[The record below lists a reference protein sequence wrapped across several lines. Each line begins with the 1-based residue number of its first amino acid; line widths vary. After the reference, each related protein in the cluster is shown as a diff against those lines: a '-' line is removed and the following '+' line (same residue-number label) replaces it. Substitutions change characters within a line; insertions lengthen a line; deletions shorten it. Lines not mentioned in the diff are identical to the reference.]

1 MLRSALLIEF
11 IANCM
16 SMVYSHYKKLR
27 ILYLSSQGYK
37 PPTIARML
45 EEEGMKASRRGIGKF
60 LKVFKE
66 TGTIARRQGSGR
78 PSKITGEV
86 KNIVEEQMRADDET

>member
-1 MLRSALLIEF
+1 MACIRSALLLEYL
-11 IANCM
+11 AYYDR

-27 ILYLSSQGYK
+27 ILHLSSQGYK

-60 LKVFKE
+60 LKV
-66 TGTIARRQGSGR
+66 GR
-78 PSKITGEV
+78 LRVDISLDSID
-86 KNIVEEQMRADDET
+86 AL